1 MARVAGPR
9 VIELFAG
16 HGGATIGA
24 SSQYQDQA
32 QRMDHRGRPYSQD
45 VYIAQQ
51 VRTDQLHQLFRQSVS
66 AVFGSYLA
74 AVMLTWLC
82 WDRFDHVTTVGWL
95 GALTASTL
103 LRTLLFVCYFRSAEA
118 QRTPQRWERSYWAT
132 LALSAFIWGAGA
144 LAVMP
149 ADDLLAQAL
158 VMLFAVGMSVSAV
171 SCYSAYRHMTV
182 MSVLL
187 VLLPCTLWLLFQ
199 ASQIQVGM
207 ALAALVF
214 ASFVV
219 RATHKLSD
227 ALVKAYTLTHEM
239 ERAHSIS
246 TYAAQTDELT
256 GLKNR
261 RAFFEHAQQL
271 FAYCQRQRMPLC
283 AVMLDMDHFKLIND
297 TYGHQAGDE
306 VLRQIGQ
313 VISTSFRAADIH
325 GRLGGEEFAVLLP
338 DTTLTVAQA
347 IARDVLHTIAGLQP
361 APVQRITASLG
372 VAEVDSTALDLHKL
386 INKADKALY
395 LAKAQGRNQVV
406 VAETP

>member
-1 MARVAGPR
+1 
-9 VIELFAG
+9 
-16 HGGATIGA
+16 
-24 SSQYQDQA
+24 
-32 QRMDHRGRPYSQD
+32 MDHRGRQQD
-45 VYIAQQ
+45 VHIAAQ
-51 VRTDQLHQLFRQSVS
+51 VRTDQLQQLFRQSVS

-74 AVMLTWLC
+74 ALMLSWLC
-82 WDRFDHVTTVGWL
+82 WDRFDHATVVTWL
-95 GALTASTL
+95 GLLSASTL
-103 LRTLLFVCYFRSAEA
+103 LRTLLFLRYYRSPEAE
-118 QRTPQRWERSYWAT
+118 RTPQRWERPYWLT
-132 LALSAFIWGAGA
+132 LALSATIWGAGA

-149 ADDLLAQAL
+149 AGDLLAQAL

-182 MSVLL
+182 MSILL
-187 VLLPCTLWLLFQ
+187 VLLPPTGWLLFQ
-199 ASQIQVGM
+199 ASEVQVGM
-207 ALAALVF
+207 ALATLVF

-239 ERAHSIS
+239 ESAHRIS

-271 FAYCQRQRMPLC
+271 FAYCRRNQLPLC
-283 AVMLDMDHFKLIND
+283 AVMLDMDHFKYIND

-313 VISTSFRAADIH
+313 VITRSFRAADIH

-338 DTTLTVAQA
+338 DTTLAQA
-347 IARDVLHTIAGLQP
+347 RDIARQVLQTIAGLQ
-361 APVQRITASLG
+361 ADPVLSITASLG
-372 VAEVDSTALDLHKL
+372 VAEVDGGVLDLHKL
-386 INKADKALY
+386 INSADKALY
-395 LAKAQGRNQVV
+395 RAKAQGRNQVV
-406 VAETP
+406 VAETA